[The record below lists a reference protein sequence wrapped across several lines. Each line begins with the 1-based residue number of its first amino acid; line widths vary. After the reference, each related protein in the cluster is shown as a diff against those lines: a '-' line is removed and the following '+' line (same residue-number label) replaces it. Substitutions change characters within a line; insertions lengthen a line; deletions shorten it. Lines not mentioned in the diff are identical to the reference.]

1 MKSKNFIL
9 ILMSIS
15 IVAEACSKTNQII
28 RKTENTNPKF
38 RPLAP
43 NKNSIV
49 KSKKGFNRGLSCEKI
64 LGQCDEK
71 NENMVKMKWKYR
83 SDTDCVAIEKAK
95 LICPQIVIAYLEDIV
110 LDHYKKEFNERKNEL
125 DQCKSKLHQPNTEL
139 DQSNTELDQSNTE
152 LDQPNTE
159 LDQSNT
165 KLHNSNFELEQY
177 KSKLIKATT
186 ELDRLKSTVDEFKS
200 KLDQSN
206 TELVIWTSKLDQC
219 IKSKFYYNIPVGLI
233 PAGG

>member
-1 MKSKNFIL
+1 MKSYDFIL
-9 ILMSIS
+9 ILTTIS

-28 RKTENTNPKF
+28 KKTENNNPKF

-43 NKNSIV
+43 NKNSSIV
-49 KSKKGFNRGLSCEKI
+49 KSKKGFDRGLSCEKI

-95 LICPQIVIAYLEDIV
+95 LICPQIVIEYLEDIV
-110 LDHYKKEFNERKNEL
+110 LDHYKKEFNERKKEL
-125 DQCKSKLHQPNTEL
+125 DQCKSKLHQP
-139 DQSNTELDQSNTE
+139 NTE

-165 KLHNSNFELEQY
+165 KLHNSKIELEQY
-177 KSKLIKATT
+177 KSKLIKATS

-206 TELVIWTSKLDQC
+206 TELVICTSKLDQC

>member
-1 MKSKNFIL
+1 MKSYDFIL
-9 ILMSIS
+9 ILTTIS

-28 RKTENTNPKF
+28 RKTENNNPKF

-43 NKNSIV
+43 KKNSNIV

-95 LICPQIVIAYLEDIV
+95 LICPQIVIEYLEDIV

-139 DQSNTELDQSNTE
+139 DQSNTELDQ
-152 LDQPNTE
+152 PNTE

-177 KSKLIKATT
+177 NLW
-186 ELDRLKSTVDEFKS
+186 F
-200 KLDQSN
+200 
-206 TELVIWTSKLDQC
+206 
-219 IKSKFYYNIPVGLI
+219 
-233 PAGG
+233 

>member
-1 MKSKNFIL
+1 MKSYDFIL
-9 ILMSIS
+9 ILITIS
-15 IVAEACSKTNQII
+15 IVTEACSKTNQII
-28 RKTENTNPKF
+28 KKTENNNPKF

-139 DQSNTELDQSNTE
+139 DQSNTELDQ
-152 LDQPNTE
+152 PNTE
-159 LDQSNT
+159 LDKPNT
-165 KLHNSNFELEQY
+165 KLHQSEIELEQY

-206 TELVIWTSKLDQC
+206 TELVICTSKLDQC

-233 PAGG
+233 PAGV

>member
-1 MKSKNFIL
+1 MKSYDFIL
-9 ILMSIS
+9 ILTTIS

-28 RKTENTNPKF
+28 RKTENNNPKF

-43 NKNSIV
+43 NKNSIIV

-83 SDTDCVAIEKAK
+83 SATDCVAIEKAK
-95 LICPQIVIAYLEDIV
+95 LICPQIVIEYLEDIV
-110 LDHYKKEFNERKNEL
+110 LDHYKKEFNERKKEL

-139 DQSNTELDQSNTE
+139 DQPSTALDK
-152 LDQPNTE
+152 P
-159 LDQSNT
+159 NT
-165 KLHNSNFELEQY
+165 KLHNSKIELEQY

-186 ELDRLKSTVDEFKS
+186 ELDRLKSTVDELKS

-206 TELVIWTSKLDQC
+206 TELVICTSKLDQC
-219 IKSKFYYNIPVGLI
+219 IKSKFYFNIPVGLI

>member
-1 MKSKNFIL
+1 MKSYDFIL
-9 ILMSIS
+9 ILTTIS

-28 RKTENTNPKF
+28 RKTENNNPKF

-43 NKNSIV
+43 KRNSNIV

-95 LICPQIVIAYLEDIV
+95 LICPQIVIEYLEDIV
-110 LDHYKKEFNERKNEL
+110 LDHYKKEFNERKKEL
-125 DQCKSKLHQPNTEL
+125 DQCKSKLHQP
-139 DQSNTELDQSNTE
+139 NTE

-165 KLHNSNFELEQY
+165 KLHNSKIELEQY

-186 ELDRLKSTVDEFKS
+186 ELDRLKSTVDELKS

-206 TELVIWTSKLDQC
+206 TELVICTSKLDQC
-219 IKSKFYYNIPVGLI
+219 IKSKFYFNIPVGLI

>member
-1 MKSKNFIL
+1 MKSYDFIL
-9 ILMSIS
+9 ILTTIS

-28 RKTENTNPKF
+28 RKTENNNPKF

-43 NKNSIV
+43 KKNSNIV

-95 LICPQIVIAYLEDIV
+95 LICPQIVIEYLEDIV
-110 LDHYKKEFNERKNEL
+110 LDHYKKEL

-139 DQSNTELDQSNTE
+139 DQ
-152 LDQPNTE
+152 PNTA

-165 KLHNSNFELEQY
+165 KLHNSKIELEQY
-177 KSKLIKATT
+177 KSKIIKATT

-206 TELVIWTSKLDQC
+206 TELVICTSKLDQC

>member
-1 MKSKNFIL
+1 MKSYDFIL
-9 ILMSIS
+9 ILTTIS

-28 RKTENTNPKF
+28 RKTENNNPKF

-43 NKNSIV
+43 KKNSNIV

-95 LICPQIVIAYLEDIV
+95 LICPQIVIEYLEDIV
-110 LDHYKKEFNERKNEL
+110 LDHYKKEFNERKKEL
-125 DQCKSKLHQPNTEL
+125 DQCKSKLHQP
-139 DQSNTELDQSNTE
+139 NTE

-165 KLHNSNFELEQY
+165 KLHNSKIELEQY

-186 ELDRLKSTVDEFKS
+186 ELDRLKSTVDELKS

-206 TELVIWTSKLDQC
+206 TELVICTSKLDQC

>member
-9 ILMSIS
+9 ILMTIS

-28 RKTENTNPKF
+28 RKTENNNPKF

-49 KSKKGFNRGLSCEKI
+49 KSKKGFDRGLSCEKI

-83 SDTDCVAIEKAK
+83 SGTDCVAIEKAK

-139 DQSNTELDQSNTE
+139 DQSNTELY
-152 LDQPNTE
+152 QPNTA

-165 KLHNSNFELEQY
+165 KLHNSKIELEQY
-177 KSKLIKATT
+177 KSKLIKVNT

-206 TELVIWTSKLDQC
+206 TELVICTSKLDQC

>member
-1 MKSKNFIL
+1 MT
-9 ILMSIS
+9 IS

-28 RKTENTNPKF
+28 RKTENNNPKF
-38 RPLAP
+38 RPLTP

-95 LICPQIVIAYLEDIV
+95 LICPQIVIEYLEDIV

-139 DQSNTELDQSNTE
+139 DQPNTRLDQSNFE
-152 LDQPNTE
+152 LD
-159 LDQSNT
+159 
-165 KLHNSNFELEQY
+165 QY
-177 KSKLIKATT
+177 KSKLIKANT

-206 TELVIWTSKLDQC
+206 TELVICTNKLDQC

>member
-1 MKSKNFIL
+1 MKSYDFIL
-9 ILMSIS
+9 ILTTIS

-28 RKTENTNPKF
+28 RKTENNNPKF

-43 NKNSIV
+43 KKNSNIV

-95 LICPQIVIAYLEDIV
+95 LICPQIVIEYLEDIV
-110 LDHYKKEFNERKNEL
+110 LDHYKKEFNERKKEL
-125 DQCKSKLHQPNTEL
+125 DQCKSKLHQP
-139 DQSNTELDQSNTE
+139 NTE

-165 KLHNSNFELEQY
+165 KLHNSKIELEQY

-206 TELVIWTSKLDQC
+206 TELVICTSKLDQC

>member
-1 MKSKNFIL
+1 MKSYDFIL
-9 ILMSIS
+9 ILTTIS

-28 RKTENTNPKF
+28 RKTENNNPKF

-43 NKNSIV
+43 KKNSNIV

-95 LICPQIVIAYLEDIV
+95 LICPQIVIEYLEDIV
-110 LDHYKKEFNERKNEL
+110 LDHYKKEFNERKKEL
-125 DQCKSKLHQPNTEL
+125 DQCKSKLHQP
-139 DQSNTELDQSNTE
+139 NTE

-206 TELVIWTSKLDQC
+206 TELVICTSKLDQC

>member
-9 ILMSIS
+9 ILITTIS

-28 RKTENTNPKF
+28 RKTENNNPKF

-95 LICPQIVIAYLEDIV
+95 LICPQIVIEYLEDIV

-139 DQSNTELDQSNTE
+139 DQSNTELDQSE
-152 LDQPNTE
+152 I
-159 LDQSNT
+159 
-165 KLHNSNFELEQY
+165 ELEQY

-206 TELVIWTSKLDQC
+206 TELVICTSKLDQC